1 MFHREEWIPA
11 VQIRNERRSQF
22 GFALLAVLVTIALAV
37 GVVSC
42 AQGADREA
50 TCWLGGFSGVCVDAA
65 GLVLTAKHCDFGDQV
80 DVEFRAIGKTFTGR
94 KVYTGSFDDDDVVA
108 FQLPPG
114 SYPAAA
120 VAASAPARGEIVYTF
135 GYPSGKFEA
144 LTGTVIGLA
153 KYDDGTP
160 IIATTIPARGGH
172 SGGPLFNLQGEVVG
186 LCSTSLT
193 ARAPQRVEIPGD
205 SNWIGTDRLQ
215 AALAFVQQGPKAPP
229 PATPRRLYVFT
240 AVWCGSCQT
249 FASDYAR
256 NIDGMQDWLHAQ
268 GLERTKGGKHYGAVE
283 NVAVG
288 WDRPEIARAC
298 EVATGQRPKLLP
310 TFWVDGAKDV
320 LVGYAGPQKLK
331 AYVAAQLAAAPPPQ
345 PTPAPVPEPEP
356 FQRQAEPTP
365 VPDPRLTDPPGP
377 EAPDVATWS
386 DVKVIVMVAQQ
397 DRGVAYG
404 AGARL
409 ALEQASG
416 AIRRRVQEATQRR
429 ADVELVTERLSPERF
444 AAVAAAA
451 GLSVDKLHVVVLVR
465 RQDLGALRAKAVEL
479 IERAVT
485 ELTERSS
492 RVPIDFVSERLN
504 PELHS
509 AITAALNAP
518 DTANVEASA
527 SSWWMSAIAA
537 FVGLLKRR
545 FLNAKE
551 AA

>member
-1 MFHREEWIPA
+1 MLHFEEWIPSCE
-11 VQIRNERRSQF
+11 IRAHRRQRLALV
-22 GFALLAVLVTIALAV
+22 ALLLFVALALAL
-37 GVVSC
+37 GVK
-42 AQGADREA
+42 AAGAAEREA
-50 TCWLGGFSGVCVDAA
+50 ACWLGGCSGVCVDAS

-80 DVEFRAIGKTFTGR
+80 DVEFRAIGKTVPGR
-94 KVYTGSFDDDDVVA
+94 KVYTGSFADDDVVA

-120 VAASAPARGEIVYTF
+120 VAAQPPQRGEIVYTF

-153 KYDDGTP
+153 KYEDGTP

-215 AALAFVQQGPKAPP
+215 AALQFVQQGPKAPL

-249 FASDYAR
+249 FVSDYAR
-256 NIDGMQDWLHAQ
+256 NIDGLQDWLQAQ
-268 GLERTKGGKHYGAVE
+268 GIERTKGGKHYGAVE
-283 NVAVG
+283 NVAIG

-320 LVGYAGPQKLK
+320 LVGYAGPAKLK

-345 PTPAPVPEPEP
+345 PTPAPAPEPEP

-377 EAPDVATWS
+377 EAPDVANWS
-386 DVKVIVMVAQQ
+386 DVKAIVLVAKQE
-397 DRGVAYG
+397 RGAAFG
-404 AGARL
+404 AAARM
-409 ALEQASG
+409 ALELESG
-416 AIRRRVQEATQRR
+416 AIRRKLQEATKGR
-429 ADVELVTERLSPERF
+429 ADVELVTERLSPGRF
-444 AAVAAAA
+444 AAVSQAA
-451 GLSVDKLHVVVLVR
+451 GVTVEALHVVLLVR
-465 RQDLGALRAKAVEL
+465 QQDLGAVRGKAVEL
-479 IERAVT
+479 VENAVT
-485 ELTERSS
+485 GLTERSA
-492 RVPIDFVSERLN
+492 RVPIDFVSERVS
-504 PELHS
+504 PELY
-509 AITAALNAP
+509 A
-518 DTANVEASA
+518 
-527 SSWWMSAIAA
+527 AIAA
-537 FVGLLKRR
+537 SLQTPDGAADEPPTSWWVSALAAVAGLLKRR
-545 FLNAKE
+545 FLKQEVA
-551 AA
+551 